1 MTTLGLLAWIAAVAA
16 EAPAPVPASSAP
28 APVPASSA
36 PAYARPAP
44 ASPAPLAVPSNR
56 FRLALTYTHVLY
68 EDGALGNDSLTTQAL
83 GLHWTF
89 ASSTYVRN
97 HFEIGEQ
104 WESAGGYSA
113 RGLRID
119 LISFGYPIHLVEGEV
134 QFSLEPI
141 ITPVRGEIMFPSGAK
156 TFLRMEG
163 GVGLE
168 LLVASR
174 GWYAGIE
181 PVHIDFRYWVYS
193 SAQSRTGFT
202 QVFPLRVSVGH
213 EF

>member
-1 MTTLGLLAWIAAVAA
+1 MTATGFLVWIAAVAA
-16 EAPAPVPASSAP
+16 EVVPAAPAPVPASSAP
-28 APVPASSA
+28 AA
-36 PAYARPAP
+36 ARPAP
-44 ASPAPLAVPSNR
+44 VSASPAPAPLAVPSNR

-68 EDGALGNDSLTTQAL
+68 EDGALGNDSLATQAL

-104 WESAGGYSA
+104 WEKAGAYSA

-141 ITPVRGEIMFPSGAK
+141 ITPVRGEIMFPSGAG

-174 GWYAGIE
+174 GWYVGIE
-181 PVHIDFRYWVYS
+181 PLHIDFRYWVYS

-202 QVFPLRVSVGH
+202 QVFPLRVSVGR